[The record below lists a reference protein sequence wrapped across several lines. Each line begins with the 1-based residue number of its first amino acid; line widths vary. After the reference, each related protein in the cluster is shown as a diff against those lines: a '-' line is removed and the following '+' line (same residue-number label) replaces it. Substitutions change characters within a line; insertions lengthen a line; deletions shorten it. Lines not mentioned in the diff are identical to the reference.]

1 MLPRRS
7 FSLWS
12 HVRWNKKS
20 AAILRHSSTLSVH
33 PTLPSEYRTNSGLES
48 KNEAARNK
56 RTQMFNK
63 EKARQLSTVPRLEK
77 IEVEYIGQPENA
89 RLILNKNL
97 STPHDV
103 AKHLSSV
110 LIDRSAVALVN
121 GDLWDMRRPFE
132 SDCTVE
138 LLHFH
143 MENPFH
149 VNKAFWRTCSFL
161 LGSVLETV
169 FKGEHFVELHSF
181 PAPNV
186 SSGSFVHDVDLKIPH
201 WQPRKE
207 ELQVFSAALHRMAES
222 CLPIERLE
230 VEADLAKEM
239 FEDNSYKTKQ
249 IPSIAAS
256 SKSGNSVTLYK
267 VGDHVDMSKGPMV
280 GDSSFLGRRCTI
292 AAAHEIPHP
301 DGSGSLYRFQ
311 GVALPKNMFLNH
323 FSFGILERRAAQ
335 LNRTNLQQ
343 LSQKDIK
350 SE

>member
-7 FSLWS
+7 LWLWN

-20 AAILRHSSTLSVH
+20 ASLLRHSSTLNVH
-33 PTLPSEYRTNSGLES
+33 PTLPSEYQRNSGLES
-48 KNEAARNK
+48 RNESLRKK
-56 RTQMFNK
+56 RAQMFNK
-63 EKARQLSTVPRLEK
+63 EKARQQSTIPRLEK
-77 IEVEYIGQPENA
+77 IEVEYLGQPENV

-97 STPHDV
+97 STPLDV
-103 AKHLSSV
+103 AKHLSAV
-110 LIDRSAVALVN
+110 LLDRSALARVN
-121 GDLWDMRRPFE
+121 GDLWDMRRPLE

-143 MENPFH
+143 MEDPFH

-169 FKGEHFVELHSF
+169 FKGENYIELHSF

-186 SSGSFVHDVDLKIPH
+186 SSGSFVHDVDLKIPN
-201 WQPRKE
+201 WRPRKE
-207 ELQVFSAALHRMAES
+207 ELQVLSAELHRMAER
-222 CLPIERLE
+222 CLPIKRLE

-239 FEDNSYKTKQ
+239 FEDNKFKFKQ

-267 VGDHVDMSKGPMV
+267 VGNHVDMSKGPMV
-280 GDSSFLGRRCTI
+280 GDSSFIGRRCTI
-292 AAAHEIPHP
+292 AAAHEITHP
-301 DGSGSLYRFQ
+301 EDGSLYRFQ

-323 FSFGILERRAAQ
+323 FSFGILERKAAK
-335 LNRTNLQQ
+335 LNRANLQQ
-343 LSQKDIK
+343 SLERDFT
-350 SE
+350 SEK